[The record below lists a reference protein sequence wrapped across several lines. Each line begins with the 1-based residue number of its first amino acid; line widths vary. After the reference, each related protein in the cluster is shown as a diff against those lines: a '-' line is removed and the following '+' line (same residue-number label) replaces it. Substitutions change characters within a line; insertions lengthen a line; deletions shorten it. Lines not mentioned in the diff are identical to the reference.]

1 MSYPP
6 KGGGIA
12 WEAAMDWVL
21 IGTSGIIALVLA
33 VWTVVREDVSVTGR
47 GRHRRRRPAQA

>member
-1 MSYPP
+1 M
-6 KGGGIA
+6 

-21 IGTSGIIALVLA
+21 IGTSGIIALILA
-33 VWTVVREDVSVTGR
+33 IWTVVREDVSVTGR